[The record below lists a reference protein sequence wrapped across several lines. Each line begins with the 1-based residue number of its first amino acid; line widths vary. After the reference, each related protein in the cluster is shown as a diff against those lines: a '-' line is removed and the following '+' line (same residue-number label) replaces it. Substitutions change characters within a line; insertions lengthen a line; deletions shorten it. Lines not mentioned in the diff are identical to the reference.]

1 MKQEAIMPSEQQV
14 RGMYFEEFELGHKV
28 TTPGR
33 TITEADILAFAG
45 VSGDFN
51 SIHTDAVYTATTPF
65 GERVAHGLLIL
76 AIVSGLAVRTGV
88 MEGTVMAFREI
99 LEWKFSLPVFI
110 GDTVHADMEVIEKKA
125 LPRLGGGAIT
135 LDVNVK
141 NKDDN
146 SVMRGKWLALIQS
159 QPGT

>member
-1 MKQEAIMPSEQQV
+1 MPAEQQV
-14 RGMYFEEFELGHKV
+14 RGLYFEQFEIGQKV

-33 TITEADILAFAG
+33 TITEADILSFAG

-76 AIVSGLAVRTGV
+76 AVVSGLAVRTGV

-99 LEWKFSLPVFI
+99 RDWKFSQPVFI
-110 GDTVHADMEVIEKKA
+110 GDTIYADMEVIETKA
-125 LPRLGGGAIT
+125 LTRLKGGSIT
-135 LDVNVK
+135 LDINVK
-141 NKDDN
+141 NQDEAT
-146 SVMRGKWLALIQS
+146 VMRGKWIALIQS
-159 QPGT
+159 TPGK